1 MTIEMRTENKNALLI
16 AGDEYVYTHQPRD
29 RFLKEIYKFGNFL
42 QRIGIP
48 PLRIFNGTANE
59 NTNYGINIMSSLADL
74 TSSKE
79 ITSST
84 PLLIAYYGH
93 GGKDGWYINESA
105 FIPYY
110 FLTRVISQYNGPVLL
125 INDCCYSWSIIEH
138 FTKYGIAQER
148 VGVTPAA
155 HKGEQYFGQ
164 VVSRIAEYWQNGL
177 YFEQPAGTGTMEL
190 TTVNIFD
197 LGLKRPRTIRYEYTC
212 CRENP
217 KQLHLFRKKN
227 PWVRRVMDPTAGKI
241 NTSTSTIR
249 EEIDLPRRWGAR
261 LDDLF
266 FIQKQMTFL

>member
-1 MTIEMRTENKNALLI
+1 
-16 AGDEYVYTHQPRD
+16 
-29 RFLKEIYKFGNFL
+29 
-42 QRIGIP
+42 
-48 PLRIFNGTANE
+48 
-59 NTNYGINIMSSLADL
+59 
-74 TSSKE
+74 
-79 ITSST
+79 
-84 PLLIAYYGH
+84 
-93 GGKDGWYINESA
+93 
-105 FIPYY
+105 
-110 FLTRVISQYNGPVLL
+110 
-125 INDCCYSWSIIEH
+125 
-138 FTKYGIAQER
+138 
-148 VGVTPAA
+148 VTPAA